1 MIDYQLFCPS
11 LACEA
16 LASALEGTA

>member
-1 MIDYQLFCPS
+1 MINYQLFCPS